1 MFNAIGR
8 AVQVQDDGTFRA
20 HVEFMD
26 AHAKT
31 VRYADYVA
39 TSLADLQAQ
48 VRGDL
53 VALDV
58 PLEVVATPVVVD
70 ELPAAPTKAER
81 EAVLAAA
88 IVGAELGA
96 I

>member
-26 AHAKT
+26 ANAKT
-31 VRYADYVA
+31 VRYADYMA
-39 TSLADLQAQ
+39 TSLADLQ
-48 VRGDL
+48 
-53 VALDV
+53 ALDV